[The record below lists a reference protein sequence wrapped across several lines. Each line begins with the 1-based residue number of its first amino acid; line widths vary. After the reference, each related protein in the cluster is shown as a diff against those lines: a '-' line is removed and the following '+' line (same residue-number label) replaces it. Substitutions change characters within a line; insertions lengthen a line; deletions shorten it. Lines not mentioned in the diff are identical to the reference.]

1 MSDAVKESKRYANGH
16 ELHICL
22 HTSIRFGKTIKL
34 KWTWYTLVKIG
45 QNYIWGTVLNSD
57 AEIVLHWRLS
67 QTLFLSLSL
76 SNPLTSVHPL
86 PYRMLEETIINMI
99 GSLHKRRWAIIG
111 QAWQGASVTDFK
123 CISPGTESV
132 VVLTLRFE
140 VL

>member
-1 MSDAVKESKRYANGH
+1 MQNN
-16 ELHICL
+16 L
-22 HTSIRFGKTIKL
+22 SIRIQ
-34 KWTWYTLVKIG
+34 YSAS
-45 QNYIWGTVLNSD
+45 Y
-57 AEIVLHWRLS
+57 IVLPYLY